1 MRMLSATLNTAE
13 TSNALKTHYN
23 APNTSKKN
31 SKAPYEQIE
40 TLWKHPQ
47 TMPLAHASRDG

>member
-13 TSNALKTHYN
+13 TSNTLKTHYN